1 MRRVVLIVVAVMASA
16 AMAQA
21 QDLITRKNGEEI
33 KAKVLEV
40 SSDEVKYKL
49 YDEPEG
55 ATYIVRKSELVMIR
69 FESGRDEVFNQDL
82 GLLYTNKE
90 PVENVSL
97 FLKYRHLKH
106 LYNYKEF
113 TPSPFDRYS
122 PTWSGVASLFLPG
135 LGQMICNEAGR
146 GFAFLG
152 GYVCC
157 YYYGAL
163 LTAIGT
169 GLPGDEDGNVV
180 HNLPGSTIAGIFLI
194 TGALAINVISIIDA
208 TRVAKVTNMYEQDL
222 RKQYSLEM
230 NVYPSFN
237 YAMMGNTYQPTAGLT
252 LAVRF

>member
-1 MRRVVLIVVAVMASA
+1 MRRIALIIAAVFFSSIWV
-16 AMAQA
+16 QA
-21 QDLITRKNGEEI
+21 QDLITKRDGQDI
-33 KAKVLEV
+33 KGKVLEI
-40 SSDEVKYKL
+40 SANDVKYKL
-49 YDEPEG
+49 YDEPDG
-55 ATYIVRKSELVMIR
+55 PTYVVKKSEILMIR

-82 GLLYTNKE
+82 GLLYTDKE

-152 GYVCC
+152 GYMCC
-157 YYYGAL
+157 YSIGAL
-163 LTAIGT
+163 STTIGT
-169 GLPGDEDGNVV
+169 GYDEDGNVV
-180 HNLPGSTIAGIFLI
+180 HNSPGSTIAGMVLI

-208 TRVAKVTNMYEQDL
+208 TRVAKVKNMYEQDL